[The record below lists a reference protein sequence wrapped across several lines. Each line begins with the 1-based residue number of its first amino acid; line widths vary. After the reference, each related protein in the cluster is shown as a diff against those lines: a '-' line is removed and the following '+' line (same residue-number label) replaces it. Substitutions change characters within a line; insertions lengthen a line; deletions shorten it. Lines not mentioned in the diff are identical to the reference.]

1 MASWHSRGGR
11 PSTRRR
17 SSTSCR
23 RTWTTCAPS
32 SRRSASAYRKRMRT
46 KSSKLWGSTADEATR
61 MEDYARILDFLP
73 QGHPDQSKFHREP
86 LAYALGVDE
95 FKLFELVPKEGVS
108 LSVGQRVYIGKEV
121 DMRAE
126 VLHVKRRVGYE
137 ELTTAAQKELPFV
150 IAETVKEKEDKFV
163 DFFNR
168 AQAITT
174 RFHMLELLPGLGKK
188 TMWAILEEHKKGP
201 FKSFQD
207 LDQRVPSVHHPE
219 KLIAKRIEMEISDP
233 TQKYRLFVAR

>member
-1 MASWHSRGGR
+1 
-11 PSTRRR
+11 
-17 SSTSCR
+17 
-23 RTWTTCAPS
+23 
-32 SRRSASAYRKRMRT
+32 
-46 KSSKLWGSTADEATR
+46 

-73 QGHPDQSKFHREP
+73 QGHPDQSKYHREP

-121 DMRAE
+121 DQRAE

-150 IAETVKEKEDKFV
+150 VQETVKEKEEKFV

-168 AQAITT
+168 AQAIAQEGPVQVVRRSRAT
-174 RFHMLELLPGLGKK
+174 RLE
-188 TMWAILEEHKKGP
+188 
-201 FKSFQD
+201 
-207 LDQRVPSVHHPE
+207 RPSSGETDCEANRDGNLRPDTEVSSLRGSVVLMSPTSCVGGSNGRRLVAASQMHP
-219 KLIAKRIEMEISDP
+219 IGRTAVG
-233 TQKYRLFVAR
+233 RLSITAVG

>member
-1 MASWHSRGGR
+1 
-11 PSTRRR
+11 
-17 SSTSCR
+17 
-23 RTWTTCAPS
+23 
-32 SRRSASAYRKRMRT
+32 
-46 KSSKLWGSTADEATR
+46 
-61 MEDYARILDFLP
+61 
-73 QGHPDQSKFHREP
+73 
-86 LAYALGVDE
+86 
-95 FKLFELVPKEGVS
+95 
-108 LSVGQRVYIGKEV
+108 
-121 DMRAE
+121 MRAE

-188 TMWAILEEHKKGP
+188 TMWAILEERKKGP
-201 FKSFQD
+201 FKSFAD

>member
-1 MASWHSRGGR
+1 
-11 PSTRRR
+11 
-17 SSTSCR
+17 
-23 RTWTTCAPS
+23 
-32 SRRSASAYRKRMRT
+32 MRT
-46 KSSKLWGSTADEATR
+46 KAWRMWGSYADGATS
-61 MEDYARILDFLP
+61 MEDYARILGFLP
-73 QGHPDQSKFHREP
+73 QGHPDQSKFHRGP

-108 LSVGQRVYIGKEV
+108 FSVGQRVYIGKEV

-126 VLHVKRRVGYE
+126 VLHVKRRVGSE

-150 IAETVKEKEDKFV
+150 IQETVMEKEAKFV

-174 RFHMLELLPGLGKK
+174 RFYMLELLPGLGKK
-188 TMWAILEEHKKGP
+188 TMWAILEERKKGP

-207 LDQRVPSVHHPE
+207 LDQRVPSVHQPE

>member
-1 MASWHSRGGR
+1 M
-11 PSTRRR
+11 RRK
-17 SSTSCR
+17 
-23 RTWTTCAPS
+23 S
-32 SRRSASAYRKRMRT
+32 SR
-46 KSSKLWGSTADEATR
+46 LWGSTADEASR
-61 MEDYARILDFLP
+61 MEDYARILDYLP

-95 FKLFELVPKEGVS
+95 FKLFELVPKEGVA
-108 LSVGQRVYIGKEV
+108 LSIGQRVYIGKEI
-121 DMRAE
+121 DQRAE

-137 ELTTAAQKELPFV
+137 ELTTAA
-150 IAETVKEKEDKFV
+150 EKEPTFV

-188 TMWAILEEHKKGP
+188 TMWAILEERKKGP
-201 FKSFQD
+201 FKSFED
-207 LDQRVPSVHHPE
+207 LEQRVGSVHHPE